1 MKLPR
6 LLLILMLAFAPL
18 TTWAQGFDLPGLS
31 QESGTYQQSL
41 QRRFP
46 AGGTPQQ
53 RAAAERRAQDATA
66 RHDFA
71 AAAAA
76 LEERIGLGNSNAD
89 HWLALAE
96 AQLARTPAE
105 NSRALQAAWRAFQF
119 APGGEPEVPPLLLI
133 AEALRRQDRLAQQVE
148 ALEAVVERLPN
159 DARHKATLDVA
170 RRAAGM
176 LVRRVTPEPDAEPAR
191 ACIGFTLSL
200 IHI

>member
-6 LLLILMLAFAPL
+6 LLLILMLTFAPVIA
-18 TTWAQGFDLPGLS
+18 WAQGFDLPGLS
-31 QESGTYQQSL
+31 QESGAYQQSL

-66 RHDFA
+66 RRDFA

-76 LEERIGLGNSNAD
+76 WEERIGLGNNTSD

-96 AQLARTPAE
+96 AQLARTPPE

-119 APGGEPEVPPLLLI
+119 APGGEPEVPSLLLI

-148 ALEAVVERLPN
+148 ALEAVMERMPN
-159 DARHKATLDVA
+159 DARHKAALDTA
-170 RRAAGM
+170 R
-176 LVRRVTPEPDAEPAR
+176 
-191 ACIGFTLSL
+191 
-200 IHI
+200 